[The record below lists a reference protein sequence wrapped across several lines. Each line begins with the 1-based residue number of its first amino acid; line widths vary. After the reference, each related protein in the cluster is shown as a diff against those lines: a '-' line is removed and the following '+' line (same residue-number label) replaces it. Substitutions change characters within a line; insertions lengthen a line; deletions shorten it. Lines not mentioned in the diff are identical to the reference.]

1 MLNVYLIVLQECL
14 SRFLARL
21 SFYLAFFGLCFMC
34 YTLSRIV
41 MVDCAYEYTIILLYV
56 CIVFIGTYIW
66 NSLCFNVKVNVS
78 HYIFHWYK
86 KWLSWS
92 IYWKI
97 KKNEEKKY
105 IYFVCAVFLHDLW
118 HKCRLPVL
126 YRNNKEIIAIYAI
139 AFLMPLLC
147 LII

>member
-97 KKNEEKKY
+97 KKMKKKNIFTLY
-105 IYFVCAVFLHDLW
+105 VLFFYTIYDINVVYQFCT
-118 HKCRLPVL
+118 
-126 YRNNKEIIAIYAI
+126 EIIRK
-139 AFLMPLLC
+139 
-147 LII
+147 